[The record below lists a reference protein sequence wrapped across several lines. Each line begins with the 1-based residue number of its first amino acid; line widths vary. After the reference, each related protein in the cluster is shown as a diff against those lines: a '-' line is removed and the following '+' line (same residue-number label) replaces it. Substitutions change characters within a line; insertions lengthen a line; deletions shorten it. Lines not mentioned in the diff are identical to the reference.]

1 MMKSL
6 IKPVLAAG
14 IALAAMSAPA
24 AAQVNGIATFRPALV
39 IALSQARQSAYQ
51 AIGTQYATQIA
62 QIEQL
67 GTQRATLLRGLDVNG
82 NGQFEELDT
91 NGNGTLDE
99 AEQTGNA
106 TLTQVGT
113 IDQQISQLETPIQLA
128 QIYAIS
134 QVAEQSGTATQD
146 VITARGV
153 QVLLSPEA
161 IVYGAQGVD
170 ISEQIVTS
178 LNTRMPALTTS
189 APAGWQPDEGTISL
203 YQQVQQVLQALAA
216 RQQAGAAAPAAG
228 EVPPR

>member
-6 IKPVLAAG
+6 LKPALAAG
-14 IALAAMSAPA
+14 IALAAISSPA
-24 AAQVNGIATFRPALV
+24 AAQVSGIATFRPALV
-39 IALSQARQSAYQ
+39 IALSQARQAAYQ
-51 AIGTQYATQIA
+51 AIATQYATQIA
-62 QIEQL
+62 QIEQI
-67 GTQRATLLRGLDVNG
+67 GTQRTTLLRGLDANG

-99 AEQTGNA
+99 AEQSGNA

-113 IDQQISQLETPIQLA
+113 LDQQISQLQTPIQLA

-134 QVAEQSGTATQD
+134 QIAEQSGTATQD

-153 QVLLSPEA
+153 QVLLSPDA
-161 IVYGAQGVD
+161 IVYGVEGVD
-170 ISEQIVTS
+170 ISELVVTS
-178 LNTRMPALTTS
+178 LNTRTPTVTTTV
-189 APAGWQPDEGTISL
+189 PAGFQPDEGTVSL

-228 EVPPR
+228 DPPPR

>member
-1 MMKSL
+1 MIKSL
-6 IKPVLAAG
+6 IKPALAAG
-14 IALAAMSAPA
+14 IALAAVSAPA
-24 AAQVNGIATFRPALV
+24 AAQVNGVATFRPALV

-67 GTQRATLLRGLDVNG
+67 NTQRSSLLRGLDANG
-82 NGQFEELDT
+82 NGEFEELDT

-106 TLTQVGT
+106 TLVQVGT
-113 IDQQISQLETPIQLA
+113 IDQQLGQLQNPIQLA

-134 QVAEQSGTATQD
+134 QVAEQSGTATQE

-153 QVLLSPEA
+153 QLLLSPEA
-161 IVYGAQGVD
+161 IIYGADGVD

-178 LNTRMPALTTS
+178 LNTRLPSVTTTV
-189 APAGWQPDEGTISL
+189 PAGWQPDEGTVSL

-228 EVPPR
+228 AVPPR

>member
-1 MMKSL
+1 MIKSL
-6 IKPVLAAG
+6 IKPALAAG

-67 GTQRATLLRGLDVNG
+67 NTQRSSLLRSLDANG
-82 NGQFEELDT
+82 NGEFEELDT

-106 TLTQVGT
+106 TLVQVGT
-113 IDQQISQLETPIQLA
+113 IDQQLGQLQNPIQLA

-153 QVLLSPEA
+153 QLLLSPEA
-161 IVYGAQGVD
+161 IVYGVDGVD

-178 LNTRMPALTTS
+178 LNTRLPAVATTV
-189 APAGWQPDEGTISL
+189 PAGWQPDEGTVSL

-228 EVPPR
+228 AVPPR

>member
-1 MMKSL
+1 MIKSL
-6 IKPVLAAG
+6 LKPALAAG
-14 IALAAMSAPA
+14 IAIAAISSPA
-24 AAQVNGIATFRPALV
+24 VAQVNGIATFRPALV
-39 IALSQARQSAYQ
+39 IALSQARQAAYQ
-51 AIGTQYATQIA
+51 AIGTQYSAQIA

-67 GTQRATLLRGLDVNG
+67 GTQRTSLLRSLDANG
-82 NGQFEELDT
+82 NGEFEELDT

-113 IDQQISQLETPIQLA
+113 IDQQLSALQTPIQLA

-153 QVLLSPEA
+153 QLLLSPEA
-161 IVYGAQGVD
+161 IVYGVDGVD

-178 LNTRMPALTTS
+178 LNTRLPAVATT
-189 APAGWQPDEGTISL
+189 APAGWQPDEGTVSL

-216 RQQAGAAAPAAG
+216 RQQAGAAPATG
-228 EVPPR
+228 DVPPR